1 MIVVNQDKTFILET
15 KDLWRDKNS
24 IYCNNYTA
32 DEFNIKLA
40 TYGNEDDAFYVFE
53 DLLKHF
59 TDKEPY
65 YLPKDKT
72 EVEISAEEIKFRDEI
87 EGVLS
92 VTVFNE

>member
-1 MIVVNQDKTFILET
+1 MVVVNQDKTFILET

-65 YLPKDKT
+65 YLPNVKSINYNLET
-72 EVEISAEEIKFRDEI
+72 GESQ
-87 EGVLS
+87 S
-92 VTVFNE
+92 VFEWIRSRRGK